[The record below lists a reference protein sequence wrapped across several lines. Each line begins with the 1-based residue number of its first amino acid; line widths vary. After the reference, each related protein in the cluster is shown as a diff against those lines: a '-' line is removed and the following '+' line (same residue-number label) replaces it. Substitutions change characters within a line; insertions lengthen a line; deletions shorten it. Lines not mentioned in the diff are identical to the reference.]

1 MRVRQPFLNI
11 LQNIATIK
19 EKTSEFD
26 DIKIKR
32 KFCLG
37 KKCNMQSKLYTI
49 NGENTY
55 TLIRKSQ

>member
-1 MRVRQPFLNI
+1 MFNNMRVRKPFLNI
-11 LQNIATIK
+11 IQNIATIK

-37 KKCNMQSKLYTI
+37 KKYNMQSKL
-49 NGENTY
+49 
-55 TLIRKSQ
+55 